1 MMRWMYVIGSFEW
14 ASQQKKST
22 QKVYLFNIIYKQCLL
37 ILKFSMATSLD
48 MSLDDIIKR
57 SNSER
62 VRGRG
67 RARRG
72 RGPIG
77 GSFNGGRMS
86 GIPPRRGPLRSSR
99 RTKIPW
105 QHDLFEDSL
114 RAAGLP
120 GLEAGTKLY
129 ISNLDYGVTNE
140 DIRELFSEIGDIKRY
155 AVHYEK
161 NGRPSGSAEVVYTR
175 RSDAFAAVKRY
186 NNVLLDG
193 KPMKIEIIGSDSDMP
208 VSARV
213 NVIGGVNGKRR
224 RTVVM
229 TPGVGH
235 ARGSTAIN
243 RSSREACG
251 NLKVSQGLAWVHVI
265 SSTLEDKGRNL
276 KEGGLRRGAEGV
288 GCGRRPM
295 ASRRGRGGLSNGRG
309 RGRAG
314 SRGRGRGRGR
324 KQPVEKSAVELDK
337 ELDNYHAEAMHT

>member
-1 MMRWMYVIGSFEW
+1 
-14 ASQQKKST
+14 
-22 QKVYLFNIIYKQCLL
+22 
-37 ILKFSMATSLD
+37 MATSLD
-48 MSLDDIIKR
+48 MSLEDIIKR

-86 GIPPRRGPLRSSR
+86 GIPPRRGPLRVNARPSSYAIAKSSR

-193 KPMKIEIIGSDSDMP
+193 KPMKIEIIGSDSDVP

-243 RSSREACG
+243 RSS
-251 NLKVSQGLAWVHVI
+251 
-265 SSTLEDKGRNL
+265 
-276 KEGGLRRGAEGV
+276 
-288 GCGRRPM
+288 
-295 ASRRGRGGLSNGRG
+295 SRRGRGGLSNGRG